1 MPVPYH
7 EPENIRHQTQ
17 VDAPP
22 AVYATQLADRLEE
35 IFGRGIH
42 DLERVVAALNE
53 SGPAPEGAEAW
64 TVEVFEAEMIRLGP

>member
-1 MPVPYH
+1 MPVPYR

-22 AVYATQLADRLEE
+22 AAYAAQLADRLEE

-42 DLERVVAALNE
+42 DIEGVVAALNE
-53 SGPAPEGAEAW
+53 SGPAPEGADAW
-64 TVEVFEAEMIRLGP
+64 TAAVFEAEMNRLGP

>member
-22 AVYATQLADRLEE
+22 AAYAAQLADRLEE

-42 DLERVVAALNE
+42 DLDGVVAALNE
-53 SGPAPEGAEAW
+53 SGPSPEGADAW
-64 TVEVFEAEMIRLGP
+64 TATVFEAEMIRLGP